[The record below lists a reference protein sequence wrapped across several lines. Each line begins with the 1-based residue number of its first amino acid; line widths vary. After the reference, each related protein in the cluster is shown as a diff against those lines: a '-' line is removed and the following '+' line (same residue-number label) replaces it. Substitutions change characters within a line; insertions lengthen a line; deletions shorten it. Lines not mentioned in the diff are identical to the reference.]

1 MKMILNPTRGALIR
15 DEIVEGLSNECSMR
29 ICSICP
35 FHEPEFSIA
44 DASGR
49 KCAKVYYRLGG
60 MTIDE
65 IAYVYG
71 FTFQNADMI
80 INRAIR
86 KLQESIVKNR
96 KAGKLLRQL
105 DMATDRGIERI
116 KQFLKDGTTGD
127 DRAYKSDEI
136 LLIRVANE

>member
-1 MKMILNPTRGALIR
+1 
-15 DEIVEGLSNECSMR
+15 
-29 ICSICP
+29 
-35 FHEPEFSIA
+35 
-44 DASGR
+44 
-49 KCAKVYYRLGG
+49 
-60 MTIDE
+60 
-65 IAYVYG
+65 
-71 FTFQNADMI
+71 MI